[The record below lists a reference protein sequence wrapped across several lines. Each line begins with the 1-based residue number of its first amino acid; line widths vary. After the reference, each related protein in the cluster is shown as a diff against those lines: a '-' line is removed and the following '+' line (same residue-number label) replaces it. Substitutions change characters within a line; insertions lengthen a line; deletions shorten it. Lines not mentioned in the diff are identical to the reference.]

1 MNLSYL
7 PLLASG
13 IVPDNDV
20 QYQNLDNARKKK
32 VSEFV
37 KRITKNYNI
46 EDINHDIEK
55 LTTMTDS
62 IIYKIVDKF
71 QIIFVLVSVFF
82 FVLYWI
88 MFGFGY
94 GLLTGSGVLIL
105 LAFLDKRLGGLF
117 GLSQS
122 STQLLNDFDS
132 LVSDLYAAMKKEQKR
147 AK

>member
-1 MNLSYL
+1 MNLSNL

-20 QYQNLDNARKKK
+20 QYNNLDNVRKKK
-32 VSEFV
+32 VLEFV
-37 KRITKNYNI
+37 KRIANNYNI
-46 EDINHDIEK
+46 DDINHDIEK
-55 LTTMTDS
+55 LTTLTDR

-71 QIIFVLVSVFF
+71 QIIFVLVAVFF

-132 LVSDLYAAMKKEQKR
+132 LVSDLY
-147 AK
+147 